1 MMRALLV
8 VVGVCGVWLSARLVM
23 FALTLSPTD
32 LAGSKRWVRRNGLRT
47 QITAISNQVQQ
58 C

>member
-8 VVGVCGVWLSARLVM
+8 VVLVCGVWLSARLVM
-23 FALTLSPTD
+23 FSCTLWPTD
-32 LAGSKRWVRRNGLRT
+32 LAGSKRYLRRNGLRT
-47 QITAISNQVQQ
+47 QITTISNQVQQ

>member
-8 VVGVCGVWLSARLVM
+8 VVGVCGVWLAARFAM
-23 FALTLSPTD
+23 FSLTLSPTD
-32 LAGSKRWVRRNGLRT
+32 LAGSKRWVRLNGLRT

-58 C
+58 G